1 MSFFISNAY
10 AAAATPAPADNI
22 SSILMLVAFV
32 VVFYLLLWMPQSRR
46 AKQHRQ
52 MVSQLAKDDEVV
64 TSGGILGRI
73 TKVTEQF
80 ITIAVADNVEVSLQ
94 KAAVSSVV
102 PKGTMKS
109 IG

>member
-10 AAAATPAPADNI
+10 AAATTPASADNI

-32 VVFYLLLWMPQSRR
+32 VVFYLLLWMPQSKR

-52 MVSQLAKDDEVV
+52 LISQLAKDDEVV
-64 TSGGILGRI
+64 TNGGIVGKI
-73 TKVTEQF
+73 TKISEQF
-80 ITIAVADNVEVSLQ
+80 ITMAIADNVEISLQ
-94 KAAVSSVV
+94 KAAVASVV